1 MFKISVHFKS
11 NIKGVYTHEEEIAT
25 DIIQLSWKY
34 QRMLDRWFNILC
46 PHINFSSFF
55 NQLHLEKINDIEKRI
70 DKIIINQFKIQLINE
85 MLDYMDDIDEEIS
98 GEETTPDNMR
108 KFEIKIEEI

>member
-1 MFKISVHFKS
+1 MDKI
-11 NIKGVYTHEEEIAT
+11 
-25 DIIQLSWKY
+25 
-34 QRMLDRWFNILC
+34 
-46 PHINFSSFF
+46 
-55 NQLHLEKINDIEKRI
+55 NQL
-70 DKIIINQFKIQLINE
+70 KIQLINE